1 MFLLRMRLLSRTLL
15 LLLLCAGFGAAWG
28 NAHLHGKLTPWD
40 VEGMYAQAHAILEDK
55 TIQNVSGVPAMPE
68 ACSRTGHI
76 PAQRLLLDVYEGRFK
91 GLEEQPQ
98 KALQLAHLLATE
110 ESDKEESPEE
120 QAMRKEAAFRYA
132 IFCEQGYGCTK
143 DPLKAY
149 QWMRKLAMGG
159 MYKAQAEVARY
170 LFTGIGHEKA
180 PRLALHLLWECHIKA
195 PETPNLYFYLGHM
208 CSQGLGLRR
217 PNQLMAYTFFKLGA
231 TRNDARATNNL
242 AAMYERGIYVPTD
255 RNIAIR
261 LYKRAAELGSKEA
274 SANVQRLA
282 FKTNL
287 ETAIS
292 ATSAS
297 RRISNAFLRL
307 IDKLPISK
315 RLKTRLSSPLLESN
329 TLPLL
334 PDA

>member
-1 MFLLRMRLLSRTLL
+1 MRDPACKHLMILL
-15 LLLLCAGFGAAWG
+15 GFALIGTVWGAPQ
-28 NAHLHGKLTPWD
+28 LHGKLTPWD

-55 TIQNVSGVPAMPE
+55 TIQSVSGVPAMLE

-91 GLEEQPQ
+91 GLEAQPQ
-98 KALQLAHLLATE
+98 KALQLAYKLATE
-110 ESDKEESPEE
+110 TSGSEETAEE

-132 IFCEQGYGCTK
+132 LFCEHGYGCTK
-143 DPLKAY
+143 DPIKAY

-170 LFTGIGHEKA
+170 LFSGIGHEKA

-195 PETPNLYFYLGHM
+195 PDTPNLYYYLGHM

-217 PNQLMAYTFFKLGA
+217 PNQLMAYTFFKQGA
-231 TRNDARATNNL
+231 ARNDARATNNL
-242 AAMYERGIYVPTD
+242 AAMYERGIYVQAD
-255 RNIAIR
+255 SSVAIR
-261 LYKRAAELGSKEA
+261 LYKYAAELGSKEA

-287 ETAIS
+287 ETAIR

-297 RRISNAFLRL
+297 RRVCNAFLRL
-307 IDKLPISK
+307 IDELPLSK
-315 RLKTRLSSPLLESN
+315 RIKTRLSAPLMESH
-329 TLPLL
+329 TLPMLQ
-334 PDA
+334 DE

>member
-1 MFLLRMRLLSRTLL
+1 MRLFPYHILL
-15 LLLLCAGFGAAWG
+15 LLFGSVLGVAWG
-28 NAHLHGKLTPWD
+28 NPQLHGKLTPWD

-55 TIQNVSGVPAMPE
+55 TIQNVSGVPAMLE

-91 GLEEQPQ
+91 GLEAQPQ
-98 KALQLAHLLATE
+98 KALQLAHRLASENTG
-110 ESDKEESPEE
+110 KEESAEE

-132 IFCEQGYGCTK
+132 LFCEHGYGCAK
-143 DPLKAY
+143 DPTKAY

-170 LFTGIGHEKA
+170 LFSGVGHEKS

-195 PETPNLYFYLGHM
+195 PDTPNLYFYLGHM

-217 PNQLMAYTFFKLGA
+217 PNQLMAYTFFKQGA
-231 TRNDARATNNL
+231 ARNDAQATNNL
-242 AAMYERGIYVPTD
+242 AAMYERGIYVQAD
-255 RNIAIR
+255 SSVAIR

-282 FKTNL
+282 FKTNV

-297 RRISNAFLRL
+297 RRVCNAFLRL
-307 IDKLPISK
+307 IDKLPIS
-315 RLKTRLSSPLLESN
+315 RRIKTRLSAPLMESN
-329 TLPLL
+329 TLPMLQ
-334 PDA
+334 DE

>member
-1 MFLLRMRLLSRTLL
+1 MRLFTRPLL
-15 LLLLCAGFGAAWG
+15 LLLLCSTLGAARD
-28 NAHLHGKLTPWD
+28 NAQLHGKLTPWD

-55 TIQNVSGVPAMPE
+55 TIQNVSGVPAMLE
-68 ACSRTGHI
+68 ACTRTGHL

-91 GLEEQPQ
+91 GLEAQPQ
-98 KALQLAHLLATE
+98 KALQLAHRLATE
-110 ESDKEESPEE
+110 SSDREEKAEE
-120 QAMRKEAAFRYA
+120 QALRKEAAFRYA
-132 IFCEQGYGCTK
+132 LFCEQGYGCTK
-143 DPLKAY
+143 DPAKAY
-149 QWMRKLAMGG
+149 QWMRKLAMDG
-159 MYKAQAEVARY
+159 MYKAQAEAARY

-195 PETPNLYFYLGHM
+195 PDTPNLYFYLGHM

-217 PNQLMAYTFFKLGA
+217 PNQLMAYTFFKQGA
-231 TRNDARATNNL
+231 ARNDARATNNL
-242 AAMYERGIYVPTD
+242 AAMYERGIYVPAD
-255 RNIAIR
+255 SSIAIR

-307 IDKLPISK
+307 IDKLPVSK
-315 RLKTRLSSPLLESN
+315 RIKTLLSAPLMEST

-334 PDA
+334 QDE

>member
-1 MFLLRMRLLSRTLL
+1 MRLSPYHILP
-15 LLLLCAGFGAAWG
+15 LLLCSVLSVAWG
-28 NAHLHGKLTPWD
+28 TPEQHGKLTPWD

-55 TIQNVSGVPAMPE
+55 TIQNVSGVPAMLE

-91 GLEEQPQ
+91 GLEAQPQ
-98 KALQLAHLLATE
+98 KALQLAHKLAS
-110 ESDKEESPEE
+110 ESTGKEESAEE

-132 IFCEQGYGCTK
+132 LFCEQGYGCAK
-143 DPLKAY
+143 DPAKAY
-149 QWMRKLAMGG
+149 QWMRKLAMDG

-195 PETPNLYFYLGHM
+195 PDTPNLYFYLGHM
-208 CSQGLGLRR
+208 CSQGMGLRR
-217 PNQLMAYTFFKLGA
+217 PNQLMAYTFFKQGA
-231 TRNDARATNNL
+231 ARNDAHATNNL
-242 AAMYERGIYVPTD
+242 AAMYERGIYVQAD
-255 RNIAIR
+255 SNVAIR

-274 SANVQRLA
+274 SANMQRLA
-282 FKTNL
+282 FKTNV

-297 RRISNAFLRL
+297 RRVCNAFLCL

-315 RLKTRLSSPLLESN
+315 RIKTRLSAPLMESN
-329 TLPLL
+329 TLPMLQ
-334 PDA
+334 DE

>member
-1 MFLLRMRLLSRTLL
+1 MRHLSRTLR
-15 LLLLCAGFGAAWG
+15 LLLLCTVFGTAWG
-28 NAHLHGKLTPWD
+28 NARLHGKLTPWD

-55 TIQNVSGVPAMPE
+55 TIQNVSGVPAMLE

-110 ESDKEESPEE
+110 SSAKEESAEE

-143 DPLKAY
+143 DPAKAY
-149 QWMRKLAMGG
+149 QWMRKLAMDG

-195 PETPNLYFYLGHM
+195 PDTPNLYFYLGHM

-217 PNQLMAYTFFKLGA
+217 PNQLMAYTFFKQGA
-231 TRNDARATNNL
+231 ARNDARATNDL
-242 AAMYERGIYVPTD
+242 AAMFERGIYVPADTSM
-255 RNIAIR
+255 AIR

-274 SANVQRLA
+274 SANMQRLA

-287 ETAIS
+287 ETAIRT
-292 ATSAS
+292 TSAS
-297 RRISNAFLRL
+297 SRISNAFLRL
-307 IDKLPISK
+307 IDKLPISQH
-315 RLKTRLSSPLLESN
+315 RKTRLSAPFLEST
-329 TLPLL
+329 TLPMLHHE
-334 PDA
+334 